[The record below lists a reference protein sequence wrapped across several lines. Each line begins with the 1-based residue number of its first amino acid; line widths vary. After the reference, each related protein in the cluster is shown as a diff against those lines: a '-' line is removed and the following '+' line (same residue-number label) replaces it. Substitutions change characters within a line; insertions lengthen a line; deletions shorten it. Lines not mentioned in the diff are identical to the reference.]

1 MTPDFALTPPG
12 ALCNPDP
19 IIPKGRGFKMAS
31 LNITSVL
38 KHIDELRILLDDQ
51 YIDILAINET
61 RLDGSISDQE
71 VKVVGYDVI
80 RRDRTVNGRFG
91 GGVCFYIRWEIN
103 YVVREDLNSK
113 LLEILSVEIH
123 RPNSKPFAVTS

>member
-12 ALCNPDP
+12 ARCNPDP
-19 IIPKGRGFKMAS
+19 IIPKGRGFKTAS

-51 YIDILAINET
+51 YIDILAIKET
-61 RLDGSISDQE
+61 KLDGSISDQE

-91 GGVCFYIRWEIN
+91 GGVCF
-103 YVVREDLNSK
+103 
-113 LLEILSVEIH
+113 
-123 RPNSKPFAVTS
+123 